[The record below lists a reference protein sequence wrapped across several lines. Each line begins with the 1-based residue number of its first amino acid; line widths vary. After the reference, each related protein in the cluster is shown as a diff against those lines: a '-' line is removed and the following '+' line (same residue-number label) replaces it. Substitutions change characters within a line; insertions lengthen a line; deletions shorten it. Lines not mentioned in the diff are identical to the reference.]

1 MAPPLKVV
9 PPLDMVCLLGFNG
22 VKCGMDI
29 NWLDDQY
36 MSNFSIAR
44 RRVAGL
50 LIDLGAGGL
59 MTGAGGY
66 MVLIGIQ

>member
-1 MAPPLKVV
+1 
-9 PPLDMVCLLGFNG
+9 
-22 VKCGMDI
+22 MDI

-36 MSNFSIAR
+36 MSNLSIAR

-50 LIDLGAGGL
+50 LIDVGAGGL
-59 MTGAGGY
+59 MTGTGGY